1 MTPTLRQAARDIRL
15 PFGIGIA
22 LVAALLAAHLLMPG
36 SLREPATAAAGAGLV
51 LLAFLRWPRPTLVVF
66 AVFMLLADSFAVWI
80 GSGVD
85 NVDELV
91 VPGLVLIAGLR
102 LRPWRRGLFEPV
114 RDGAFAIVVALAVI
128 SSLANGVATGTWL
141 VSLALMVKSFAF
153 LHVVLWHDWS
163 TDDVRRAMATVFA
176 VALPVLALGLVEAV
190 VGAPLRDS
198 LGLPINA
205 DVRGQL
211 PGISSVIVFVTV
223 FSWLMTFVA
232 LFFFAYYL
240 VYRRLWLLLAG
251 LAFGAA
257 AFLSGRRRAMIGLV
271 VGLVG
276 AALAQL
282 RLGVARRTLVRVWLP
297 IAGIALALGLAF
309 WPGLIALGRETL
321 ADYGGPLPNLTD
333 PGLEQDPMNNDYYVL
348 GNPRILL
355 YVTSVEIARE
365 HFPLG
370 AGLGRY
376 GSPLSRDPDNFSP
389 LYRQYG
395 LDHIW
400 GLTPRFS
407 AYVTDTYWPHILG
420 EAGVFALAAYLAYI
434 GALGVAVWRATRNLS
449 DAFSHAFA
457 LGVLTAFVH
466 AAVESLAS
474 SMYESSP
481 RIYLLFG
488 VFAIALALARAAKV
502 SQLARDSSAR
512 EEGAALGL

>member
-1 MTPTLRQAARDIRL
+1 MRQAARDISL
-15 PFGIGIA
+15 PAAIGLA
-22 LVAALLAAHLLMPG
+22 LVAALVVAHLLMPG
-36 SLREPATAAAGAGLV
+36 SLRGPATAAAGAAMV
-51 LLAFLRWPRPTLVVF
+51 LLAFLLWPRPTLVVF

-85 NVDELV
+85 NIDELV
-91 VPGLVLIAGLR
+91 VPGLVAIAGLR

-128 SSLANGVATGTWL
+128 SSLVNGVPTGTWL

-163 TDDVRRAMATVFA
+163 TDDVRRALATVFA
-176 VALPVLALGLVEAV
+176 VALPVLALGLVEAL
-190 VGAPLRDS
+190 VGAPLRNF

-223 FSWLMTFVA
+223 FSWFMTFVA

-251 LAFGAA
+251 LAFGVA
-257 AFLSGRRRAMIGLV
+257 AFLTGPRRAIIGLA
-271 VGLVG
+271 VGLVAG
-276 AALAQL
+276 AVAQL
-282 RLGVARRTLVRVWLP
+282 RLGVARRTLVRLWLP
-297 IAGIALALGLAF
+297 IGGIALALGIVF
-309 WPGLIALGRETL
+309 SPGLIELGRDTL
-321 ADYGGPLPNLTD
+321 VDYGGPLPNLTD
-333 PGLEQDPMNNDYYVL
+333 PSLEQDPMNNDYYIL

-365 HFPLG
+365 NFPFG
-370 AGLGRY
+370 AGLGQY
-376 GSPLSRDPDNFSP
+376 GSPLSRDPEAFSP

-400 GLTPRFS
+400 GLTPRYS

-420 EAGVFALAAYLAYI
+420 EAGVFALLAYLVYI
-434 GALGVAVWRATRNLS
+434 AALSLSVWRATRTLG

-457 LGVLTAFVH
+457 LGALTAFVH

-488 VFAIALALARAAKV
+488 AFAIALALARANRSSQVPRDLSVEAV
-502 SQLARDSSAR
+502 SAS
-512 EEGAALGL
+512 